1 MRVARLRCLG
11 LAVLGVLLAGASH
24 GAPYDAE
31 RLSFSLHFKEES
43 SSYRVIG
50 VFLLPGRTL
59 ALEASPA
66 AEAASGAAA
75 DYELQPGEGS
85 ARQDGPAR
93 WQWTA
98 PARPGLYPVH
108 LRRGATAEDMLINVF
123 VETPAGDLEAGRM
136 HGYRI
141 GDYPKEPLRGL
152 SIYERP
158 TGFVE
163 VSPEVLGARLSP
175 HFTLGQFLCK
185 QSSGFPR
192 YVTLRERLVLKLEA
206 LLEDVNQ
213 HGIAARTLYVMS
225 GYRTPAYNAAL
236 GDVLYSR
243 HIYGDAADVFVDEDG
258 DGVIDDLNG
267 DGRHDEKDLAILA
280 AIAEEVEHG
289 SADGKF
295 VGGLGRYGR
304 TASHGPFVHVD
315 ARGFQ
320 ARWTG

>member
-1 MRVARLRCLG
+1 MRASSLRCLG
-11 LAVLGVLLAGASH
+11 LTFVGLLLAGASR

-43 SSYRVIG
+43 SSYRVVG
-50 VFLLPGRTL
+50 VFLVPGQTL
-59 ALEASPA
+59 ALEALPA
-66 AEAASGAAA
+66 AAVGE
-75 DYELQPGEGS
+75 YELVPGAGS
-85 ARQDGPAR
+85 TRQEGPAR

-108 LRRGATAEDMLINVF
+108 LRRATTAEDMLINVF
-123 VETPAGDLEAGRM
+123 VETPAGDLQSGRM

-141 GDYPKEPLRGL
+141 GDYPREPLRGL

-158 TGFVE
+158 AGFVE
-163 VSPEVLGARLSP
+163 VNPEVLGARLSP

-185 QSSGFPR
+185 QTSGFPR
-192 YVTLRERLVLKLEA
+192 YVALRERLVLKLEA
-206 LLEDVNQ
+206 LLEDVNR

-280 AIAEEVEHG
+280 AIAEEVEHEG
-289 SADGKF
+289 PDGEF